1 MRYRSRVPPR
11 TLDCLALAVGLF
23 VAGCGAL
30 PSAGPTASQVISQ
43 QTDEKQPR
51 FAVVDVDD
59 HVVDALLAEPKENFR
74 GRFPSHATPPE
85 PVIGIG
91 DSLVVTIW
99 EAAGG
104 GLFAS
109 ATNDEIVPGSHSVT
123 LPEQMVARDG
133 AISVPFGGRIH
144 VAGRL
149 PAEVQRAIEQRLSGK
164 AIQPQAIVTVSKSV
178 NNTVTVNGEAIAGA
192 RVPLSLK
199 GDRLLDLIAAAGGSH
214 APVYETFVRLSRGG
228 ITATIPMEALVSDPR
243 ENIYAQ
249 PGDVLTVVR
258 APQSF
263 TVFGATGQNNEIAFP
278 AAALSLAEA
287 LAKAGGLQD
296 ARSDPAG
303 VFLFRYEPVSVLQL
317 LGVQPATTT
326 PDTRAPA
333 PTTARPRRSAT
344 DATPTNK

>member
-1 MRYRSRVPPR
+1 MRCRSRVPPR
-11 TLDCLALAVGLF
+11 TLDCLALVVGLF
-23 VAGCGAL
+23 LAGCGAL
-30 PSAGPTASQVISQ
+30 PSDGPTASQVISQ
-43 QTDEKQPR
+43 QADKKQPR
-51 FAVVDVDD
+51 FDVVDIDD
-59 HVVDALLAEPKENFR
+59 RVVDNLLAQPTESFR
-74 GRFPSHATPPE
+74 GRFPSHGAPPE
-85 PVIGIG
+85 PVIGVG
-91 DSLVVTIW
+91 DSLIVTIW

-123 LPEQMVARDG
+123 LPEQVVARDG

-144 VAGRL
+144 AAGRL

-164 AIQPQAIVTVSKSV
+164 AIQPQAIVTVGKSV
-178 NNTVTVNGEAIAGA
+178 NNVVTVTGEAIAGA

-228 ITATIPMEALVSDPR
+228 LTATIPMEALVSDPG

-258 APQSF
+258 KPQNFS
-263 TVFGATGQNNEIAFP
+263 VFGATAQNNEIEFP
-278 AAALSLAEA
+278 SARLTLVEA

-296 ARSDPAG
+296 
-303 VFLFRYEPVSVLQL
+303 
-317 LGVQPATTT
+317 
-326 PDTRAPA
+326 
-333 PTTARPRRSAT
+333 
-344 DATPTNK
+344 